1 MATSKV
7 SRRVASVSTRQRRPS
22 QKSRR
27 RHPSRTEGLTPA
39 AQCRRRFLRFFPEG
53 FRDSTYLAWERD
65 YKEQAHLRWEAEL
78 GRSQF
83 LAFLKAGRFDEIAR
97 RSIRV

>member
-1 MATSKV
+1 M
-7 SRRVASVSTRQRRPS
+7 
-22 QKSRR
+22 
-27 RHPSRTEGLTPA
+27 
-39 AQCRRRFLRFFPEG
+39 RFLPEG

-83 LAFLKAGRFDEIAR
+83 HTFLKAGAR
-97 RSIRV
+97 AFSEGLHTTFYTAERAPRRDSIDGALL